1 MTRYVTR
8 IREAWDTITKGRE
21 RLRKILDAKTVDV
34 LQGRCPKYRGDRDLI
49 RSQWKDVFSCL
60 DGSRQSIWTGIAEI
74 DYIIPSIHTFL
85 EDTKLLEPCARI
97 MKTLLP
103 SACKTTILQEFE
115 WMHNKKKKSW
125 SLQTAETT
133 FMTQTEASSDDAHRN
148 AYRQL
153 WLYGMRHFPEMTGQ
167 PLRKDP
173 GKPKP
178 PRPAIE
184 LIWWYGFTRLAL
196 DCGYTGI
203 DRTYAN
209 NDEADYK
216 MVEAFLQQVRPH
228 QLYTGSM
235 QNELQQ
241 MVGLLKTLRRQDQE
255 MEDLGHLEDEVGVN
269 CGPDI
274 AFRCGVPFHTPFRED
289 QPALFLAQID
299 RVPQNHQ
306 EYIRSFA
313 VKRDIFHSF
322 FGAPEGPSNPRSRNL
337 PEPRPSPTVDAL
349 QSPDGDPSQLQAP
362 SLALPPASDGPSRNR
377 SSPPSPEL
385 PLAETQHHFNE
396 MDQFSSSRP
405 PDLSLFEED
414 AIIMRDQTDQMLLD
428 HQLDSVIT
436 RDEAVQ
442 MLLDH
447 QRDSTT
453 LLILEEVSKDRFRFY
468 DIMYTEIKDKLPRL
482 EKDLQYLTVEP
493 LTENLHFQNVEGH
506 RKRRKTRQV
515 KVVEPFS
522 VHAQSVILVA
532 RRDSKM
538 ARVIYGKMQRLVP
551 KAPSGAITQR
561 EKSDLDELCD

>member
-1 MTRYVTR
+1 
-8 IREAWDTITKGRE
+8 
-21 RLRKILDAKTVDV
+21 
-34 LQGRCPKYRGDRDLI
+34 
-49 RSQWKDVFSCL
+49 
-60 DGSRQSIWTGIAEI
+60 
-74 DYIIPSIHTFL
+74 
-85 EDTKLLEPCARI
+85 
-97 MKTLLP
+97 
-103 SACKTTILQEFE
+103 
-115 WMHNKKKKSW
+115 MHNKKKTW

-133 FMTQTEASSDDAHRN
+133 FMPQTEASSDDAQRN

-184 LIWWYGFTRLAL
+184 LIWWYGFTQLAL

-255 MEDLGHLEDEVGVN
+255 MEDLGYLEDEVGVH

-289 QPALFLAQID
+289 QPALFLARID

-306 EYIRSFA
+306 ESIRSFA
-313 VKRDIFHSF
+313 VKRFVFHSF
-322 FGAPEGPSNPRSRNL
+322 FGPPERPSNPGSRNV
-337 PEPRPSPTVDAL
+337 PEPRSAPTVDAL
-349 QSPDGDPSQLQAP
+349 QPPDGDPPRLQAP
-362 SLALPPASDGPSRNR
+362 PLALPPASDGPSRNR

-385 PLAETQHHFNE
+385 PLPEAQHYFDE
-396 MDQFSSSRP
+396 MDQFSASKPS
-405 PDLSLFEED
+405 DLSLFEED
-414 AIIMRDQTDQMLLD
+414 EIIMRDPAVQMLLD
-428 HQLDSVIT
+428 HQLDSIIT

-453 LLILEEVSKDRFRFY
+453 LLILEEVSEDRYRFY
-468 DIMYTEIKDKLPRL
+468 NIMNNEIKEKLPRL
-482 EKDLQYLTVEP
+482 EKDLEYLTVEP
-493 LTENLHFQNVEGH
+493 LTEKLHYQNVEGY

-538 ARVIYGKMQRLVP
+538 ARVIYGKMQSLVP
-551 KAPSGAITQR
+551 KAPSQAITQR
-561 EKSDLDELCD
+561 EESDLDEIS